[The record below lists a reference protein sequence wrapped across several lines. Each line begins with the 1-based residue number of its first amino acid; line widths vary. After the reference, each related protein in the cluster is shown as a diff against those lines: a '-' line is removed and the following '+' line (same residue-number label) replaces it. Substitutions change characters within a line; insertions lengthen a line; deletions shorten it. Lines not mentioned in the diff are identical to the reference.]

1 MTTVNSIYFLLE
13 GTSMRLIGLTLS
25 FLLFLNPLLI
35 VASETPA
42 PKQKTLYKSIV
53 GDVSKLTSALLKSGA
68 GLAFALAG
76 AAALSYS
83 VAATLDSKRG
93 YKSVDTTIELNILKN
108 NGTVEQQK
116 YSFNAWPLICVCL
129 ATFGTSSFGLA
140 LLSFNSAKNDLQS
153 INEESIN

>member
-1 MTTVNSIYFLLE
+1 MKF
-13 GTSMRLIGLTLS
+13 IGLSLS

-35 VASETPA
+35 LASETPA

-76 AAALSYS
+76 TTLLGYS
-83 VAATLDSKRG
+83 IIATLNPEHGFK
-93 YKSVDTTIELNILKN
+93 TIETEVKFNILKN
-108 NGTVEQQK
+108 DGTTRQEK
-116 YSFNAWPLICVCL
+116 YCFNAWPLICIGL
-129 ATFGTSSFGLA
+129 AALGTSSFGLA
-140 LLSFNSAKNDLQS
+140 LLSFNNAKNDLQS